1 MRLSTRIALAVG
13 ATVPV
18 LVLATGW
25 LLLRLVAA
33 DLHDQQDAHL
43 RERAATVAKDARG
56 LLRASA
62 ADRSAAVEQ
71 ARQRRLFTSALDVG
85 VRLIGPDETFTGGPQ
100 PDAGAPLPASAPVPV
115 TLRADGHSWRILST
129 RVTGGRPGARGTLW
143 LFASDTAADT
153 QLRLVRRRAV
163 SVALLAAPLS
173 GLLAWGVAA
182 RASRPLR
189 RLQRRA
195 SGLDPRSSPA
205 RLDHT
210 PTRIAE
216 VDDLAHTLGTVL
228 ARYDEQAARTAE
240 ALATARS
247 FASAASHEL
256 RTPLMSMQ
264 TNLEILAGH
273 PELAGA
279 DRDEVLFDLRREHA
293 RLLGLLVML
302 RDLGRGDLVEADAFG
317 PVDLA
322 DVVEAS
328 TAEQRRRH
336 PRARLSGR
344 CAPGL
349 RVHGWEPGLRSVVDN
364 LLVNALVH
372 GHGHGDGDGHRGAR
386 PAQVEVSLRASGTDV
401 LLVVD
406 DPGPGIPP
414 ELRAQVFERFRRR
427 PDSPGSGLG
436 LTLVAQQIALH
447 RGRIRILDRPAGPG
461 TRIEVTLPLADG
473 TADEGNTL
481 PLPRNWMI
489 AAAHRPQEF
498 HKDDS

>member
-25 LLLRLVAA
+25 LLLRLVAT

-71 ARQRRLFTSALDVG
+71 ARQRKLFTSALDVG
-85 VRLIGPDETFTGGPQ
+85 VRLVGPDDTFTGGPQ
-100 PDAGAPLPASAPVPV
+100 PDAGAPLPPSAPVPV
-115 TLRADGHSWRILST
+115 TLRADGRSWRILST
-129 RVTGGRPGARGTLW
+129 PVTGARPGVRGTLW

-173 GLLAWGVAA
+173 GLLAWGVAT

-189 RLQRRA
+189 ILQRRT
-195 SGLDPRSSPA
+195 SGLDPRASRA

-216 VDDLAHTLGTVL
+216 VDDLAHTLQTVL

-264 TNLEILAGH
+264 TNLEILTAH
-273 PELAGA
+273 PDLVGA
-279 DRDEVLFDLRREHA
+279 DRDEVLHDLRREHA

-322 DVVEAS
+322 DVVEAA
-328 TAEQRRRH
+328 TQEQRRRH
-336 PRARLSGR
+336 PHARVSGSWP
-344 CAPGL
+344 PGP
-349 RVHGWEPGLRSVVDN
+349 RVHGWEPGLRTVVDN

-372 GHGHGDGDGHRGAR
+372 GQEDGR
-386 PAQVEVSLRASGTDV
+386 PARVEVGLRASGTDV

-406 DPGPGIPP
+406 DQGPGIPP

-447 RGRIRILDRPAGPG
+447 RGRVRVLDRPGGPG
-461 TRIEVTLPLADG
+461 TRIEVALPLVDGAPDEGKTLPLR
-473 TADEGNTL
+473 
-481 PLPRNWMI
+481 RNWMI
-489 AAAHRPQEF
+489 AAADRSQEF
-498 HKDDS
+498 HKDGS

>member
-71 ARQRRLFTSALDVG
+71 ARQRKLFTSALDVG

-100 PDAGAPLPASAPVPV
+100 PDAGAPLPPSAPVPV

-129 RVTGGRPGARGTLW
+129 RVSGGRPGVRGTLW

-195 SGLDPRSSPA
+195 SGLDPRSSPT

-216 VDDLAHTLGTVL
+216 VDDLAFTLRTVL

-264 TNLEILAGH
+264 TNLEILTGH

-279 DRDEVLFDLRREHA
+279 DRDEVLHDLRREHA

-328 TAEQRRRH
+328 TEEQRRRH

-349 RVHGWEPGLRSVVDN
+349 RVYGWEPGLRTVVDN

-372 GHGHGDGDGHRGAR
+372 GSGEGR
-386 PAQVEVSLRASGTDV
+386 PAQVEVSLWATGTDV

-406 DPGPGIPP
+406 DQGPGIPP
-414 ELRAQVFERFRRR
+414 DLRAQVFERFRRR

-447 RGRIRILDRPAGPG
+447 RGRVRVLDRPAGPG
-461 TRIEVTLPLADG
+461 TRVEVTLPLLNGVAG
-473 TADEGNTL
+473 EGSTL
-481 PLPRNWMI
+481 PLRRNWMI
-489 AAAHRPQEF
+489 EAADRPQEF
-498 HKDDS
+498 HKDGS